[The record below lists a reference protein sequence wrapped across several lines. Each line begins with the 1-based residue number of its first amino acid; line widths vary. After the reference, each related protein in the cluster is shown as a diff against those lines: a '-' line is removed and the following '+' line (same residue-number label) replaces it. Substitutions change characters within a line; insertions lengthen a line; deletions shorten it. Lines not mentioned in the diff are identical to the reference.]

1 MSALNRRDM
10 LQLSAAFGV
19 GAAFSEAA
27 FAQQTPTVNAA
38 APAAEN
44 ECLVQLLT
52 RPHRHQFPAGCFWLR
67 APQH

>member
-44 ECLVQLLT
+44 ESSIKIVFFG
-52 RPHRHQFPAGCFWLR
+52 RIKSK
-67 APQH
+67 